1 MESSARFRAVAE
13 MEFMAD
19 PRRYAE
25 LPRGKAPLDKPS
37 ESSHGT
43 ERQHFTRRSIL
54 LAATLR
60 DEEGAVECD
69 LIDLSAGGAK
79 VQVAVPFVVGAQ
91 LLLTV
96 GDEHSFYSKVAWR
109 DGDFLGLRFIEP
121 PDSVAAAIPNILKQV
136 TDSRERRRHVRS
148 SVLWSA
154 EIYSGIRRAKGE
166 ILNISASGAK
176 LHTSGH
182 FPPGTQVA
190 IRSDRFGEFQ
200 AEVVWQDGQAGNLG
214 VRFLEDEEH
223 IAEVIQRGLPSIR
236 KPEG

>member
-1 MESSARFRAVAE
+1 MDLSDEFHVAVE
-13 MEFMAD
+13 IVVMAD

-25 LPRGKAPLDKPS
+25 LPRGKASLDKPTEGS
-37 ESSHGT
+37 RWA
-43 ERQHFTRRSIL
+43 ERQRFTRRSIL

-60 DEEGAVECD
+60 DDEGAVECD

-91 LLLTV
+91 LLLTI

-109 DGDFLGLRFIEP
+109 DGEFLGLRFIEP
-121 PDSVAAAIPNILKQV
+121 PDSVAAAIPNILKGA
-136 TDSRERRRHVRS
+136 TDGRERRRHVRS

-154 EIYSGIRRAKGE
+154 ELCSGIRRVKCE

-176 LHTSGH
+176 LHASSQFPSG
-182 FPPGTQVA
+182 TEIV
-190 IRSDRFGEFQ
+190 IRSDRFGEFR
-200 AEVVWQDGQAGNLG
+200 AEVVWQDSETGNMG
-214 VRFLEDEEH
+214 VQFLEDEER